1 MFPIAIAIK
10 TTPIVAI
17 APLLVIWLGTG
28 WWSKIVAAIL
38 ICFFPVL
45 VNTVKGL
52 KAADLEYRELFETLG
67 ASQGQEFRKLR
78 VPYCLPYLF
87 SALKISSSLAVIGA
101 IVGEFVGATQGL
113 GYLIIISSA
122 HLGNRD
128 DVFGDHRR
136 GVRRHR
142 HVLWDQLRRASI
154 NLLVE
159 RRSRMTTRTIQVDV
173 IRIPTK
179 GPGDVSGLLGLI
191 AAGKIEPSVHPVRCW
206 ARPRAMAASTTSP
219 ANTPWRPCAKRWHR
233 ICSSLR
239 RAVEDK
245 IAFVMSGGTEG
256 VLSPHLTVFAR
267 STASSAAPNGFGDR
281 KRLSIGIAHT
291 PRFPARGDR
300 PQGAD
305 GRDRQGRSPAMAD
318 ASIDNLR
325 DVHFVQIKC
334 PPADQRAFRGR
345 AARGC
350 TTVTTNGY
358 SSMGYSRGASA
369 LGVAMA
375 LGELKTEVH
384 EDQVLKDWDLFSSV
398 ASSSAGIEIMHNVVI
413 VMGNS
418 PTSLSPFVIGH
429 AVMRNSIDLAA
440 VVDALKNVGLSTAD
454 AQNGRLVNIF
464 AKAEA
469 SPDGCVRGF
478 RHTMLD
484 DSDVGSTRHA
494 RAAVGGLVAGL
505 SGTGAVYVSG
515 GAEHQGPPGGG
526 PVAVIARV

>member
-1 MFPIAIAIK
+1 
-10 TTPIVAI
+10 
-17 APLLVIWLGTG
+17 
-28 WWSKIVAAIL
+28 
-38 ICFFPVL
+38 
-45 VNTVKGL
+45 
-52 KAADLEYRELFETLG
+52 
-67 ASQGQEFRKLR
+67 
-78 VPYCLPYLF
+78 
-87 SALKISSSLAVIGA
+87 
-101 IVGEFVGATQGL
+101 
-113 GYLIIISSA
+113 
-122 HLGNRD
+122 
-128 DVFGDHRR
+128 
-136 GVRRHR
+136 
-142 HVLWDQLRRASI
+142 
-154 NLLVE
+154 
-159 RRSRMTTRTIQVDV
+159 MTTRTIQVDV

-191 AAGKIEPSVHPVRCW
+191 EAGTIDPASIRAVLGKTEGNGGVNDFTREYALAALREALAPHLRL
-206 ARPRAMAASTTSP
+206 
-219 ANTPWRPCAKRWHR
+219 TP
-233 ICSSLR
+233 

-267 STASSAAPNGFGDR
+267 SATARAPNGSGNC

-291 PRFPARGDR
+291 RDFLPEEI
-300 PQGAD
+300 
-305 GRDRQGRSPAMAD
+305 GRKTQMDETIKAVHAAMAD
-318 ASIDNLR
+318 AGIDDPC

-334 PPADQRAFRGR
+334 PLLTSERVEAALHRGS
-345 AARGC
+345 

-375 LGELKTEVH
+375 LGELKTEVR

-418 PTSLSPFVIGH
+418 AASLSPFVIGH
-429 AVMRNSIDLAA
+429 AVMRDSIDLGA
-440 VVDALKNVGLSTAD
+440 VVDALKSVGLSTAD

-526 PVAVIARV
+526 PVAVIARA